1 LSIIRRQQVRHF
13 GDKEPAED
21 DIFFTCCLW
30 KNHRFFM
37 ESKREKKK
45 KIVES
50 LKEKISKQKLMVFFD
65 FSGIKTKDLFELR
78 KELKKSESEL
88 KITKKSLAEIAFK
101 KSGFEIDL
109 KKIKVQL
116 ALVFGFGDEISSAKI
131 IYQFSQKNPN
141 LKILG
146 GIFQKEIV
154 GPEKIFDLA
163 KLLTREE
170 LLTKLVSSISAP
182 ISNFVFVLRE
192 NLRNFVYILSRVK
205 VNQ

>member
-1 LSIIRRQQVRHF
+1 
-13 GDKEPAED
+13 
-21 DIFFTCCLW
+21 
-30 KNHRFFM
+30 M
-37 ESKREKKK
+37 ESEREKKE

-88 KITKKSLAEIAFK
+88 KVTKKSLAEIAFK
-101 KSGFEIDL
+101 NSGFEIDL

-163 KLLTREE
+163 KLPTREE
-170 LLTKLVSSISAP
+170 LLRKLLNSISAP

>member
-1 LSIIRRQQVRHF
+1 
-13 GDKEPAED
+13 
-21 DIFFTCCLW
+21 
-30 KNHRFFM
+30 M

-88 KITKKSLAEIAFK
+88 KITKKSLAQIAFK
-101 KSGFEIDL
+101 NSGFEIDL
-109 KKIKVQL
+109 KKIKAQL
-116 ALVFGFGDEISSAKI
+116 ALVFGFGDEILPAKI

-154 GPEKIFDLA
+154 SPEKIFDLA
-163 KLLTREE
+163 KLPTREE
-170 LLTKLVSSISAP
+170 LLRKLLNSISAP
-182 ISNFVFVLRE
+182 ISNFVFVLRG
-192 NLRNFVYILSRVK
+192 NIKNFIYLISRIK
-205 VNQ
+205 SES